1 MSKWLYLNT
10 TQKKVIIP
18 SFSVDAAMSFFFFFI
33 VILFTLHS
41 PGSSGWPSCVLEHGE
56 HQTQMGTKSHYFSAG
71 CIMAQVGGNA
81 STFPNHDWAGI
92 KKHQKSDCSTYGKLA
107 RCRCQ
112 WPEAFLPAPHG
123 RLHTFLFK
131 YKIGCFTF
139 TAQWPDNMLR
149 PRNVQFLG
157 KDLQGLAL
165 WHSRGTKTYV
175 EHCYRIFNILY
186 NPKSSLCNCIITW
199 RP

>member
-1 MSKWLYLNT
+1 MQLL
-10 TQKKVIIP
+10 
-18 SFSVDAAMSFFFFFI
+18 AFFI

-131 YKIGCFTF
+131 YKIGCFTL
-139 TAQWPDNMLR
+139 TVQWSDNMLG

-157 KDLQGLAL
+157 KDLQGLVL
-165 WHSRGTKTYV
+165 WCSWGTKTYV
-175 EHCYRIFNILY
+175 EHCYRIFNMLY
-186 NPKSSLCNCIITW
+186 SCCTTNPIQSQKQPL
-199 RP
+199 